1 MVCYGSVCQHGCWC
15 KVRGWDAPP
24 FFYRQKTQQKESL
37 THRNQNIGLKLYIFS
52 TINIFSI
59 KSYPNPVHKLVDMD
73 VVSVNRFR
81 DNLKTLVEQVAS
93 SHEPLKV
100 TRRAGDDFIVMSADD
115 WEREQE
121 SLYILQNNSLMAQI
135 SKSLTT
141 HSQSTGYQP
150 TEEQLN
156 EITGI

>member
-1 MVCYGSVCQHGCWC
+1 M
-15 KVRGWDAPP
+15 DA
-24 FFYRQKTQQKESL
+24 
-37 THRNQNIGLKLYIFS
+37 
-52 TINIFSI
+52 
-59 KSYPNPVHKLVDMD
+59 
-73 VVSVNRFR
+73 VSVNKFR
-81 DNLKTLVEQVAS
+81 DNIKSLVEQVVS

-121 SLYILQNNSLMAQI
+121 SLYILQNNNLMQQVA
-135 SKSLTT
+135 KSLYT
-141 HSQSTGYQP
+141 HSKRIGYQP